1 MRFVKDDILKTKLGC
16 GWGGSEQEQAEED
29 LMDCVGGWSGI
40 KWR

>member
-1 MRFVKDDILKTKLGC
+1 MKFMKDKILKTKHGG
-16 GWGGSEQEQAEED
+16 GWGGGEKRQALGD